1 MMMMLERDYEGCGC
15 WPCGVSYMGIG
26 GGSGSGGRFV
36 LFSLAREQGW

>member
-1 MMMMLERDYEGCGC
+1 MGGRGC

-26 GGSGSGGRFV
+26 GGGGGGGGSGGRFV

>member
-1 MMMMLERDYEGCGC
+1 MGGRGC

-26 GGSGSGGRFV
+26 GGGGGGGSGGRFV